1 MSVQKREWTDAT
13 GKRRQAWRVR
23 WQDGDRWRSKTFPR
37 KADAD
42 AFDAELVGR
51 RRLGQLA
58 HLDAGTQT
66 LNEYMRDV
74 WIPTYFSVLAPKT
87 QVGYQSLYA
96 THLRDEFGGT
106 PLRDISSEMIG
117 RWQARALARGKGQV
131 AVRKALNLLGAIL
144 QRAAEGGHLQSN
156 QARLV
161 RKPRIA
167 KSAEVRPLAPVT
179 IEAIRQAML
188 DPEPIKVAASK
199 YGQRPRKAHTQP
211 APGTPYSRM
220 RDATLVS
227 VMAYA
232 GLRPGEALRLT
243 WDDVRDATLLVRAPK
258 TNTSRTVRLLTPL
271 ATDLQEFKLAGG
283 SADNK
288 RPIFAQVDL
297 DLWRARQF
305 SRALATA
312 GVEHARIYDLRHSFA
327 SLLLAEGRNVIYVA
341 RQLGHG
347 AQLTLGTYGHVIEEL
362 DGVENVTAEAAIE
375 AARSSR
381 G

>member
-1 MSVQKREWTDAT
+1 M
-13 GKRRQAWRVR
+13 
-23 WQDGDRWRSKTFPR
+23 
-37 KADAD
+37 
-42 AFDAELVGR
+42 
-51 RRLGQLA
+51 
-58 HLDAGTQT
+58 
-66 LNEYMRDV
+66 
-74 WIPTYFSVLAPKT
+74 
-87 QVGYQSLYA
+87 
-96 THLRDEFGGT
+96 
-106 PLRDISSEMIG
+106 
-117 RWQARALARGKGQV
+117 

-179 IEAIRQAML
+179 IEAIRRAML
-188 DPEPIKVAASK
+188 DPHPIKVAESTE
-199 YGQRPRKAHTQP
+199 GQRQRRAHTQP

-232 GLRPGEALRLT
+232 GLRPGEALLLT
-243 WDDVRDATLLVRAPK
+243 WDDVRDATLLVSAPK
-258 TNTSRTVRLLTPL
+258 TNTSRTVRLLAPL
-271 ATDLQEFKLAGG
+271 ATDLQEFKLAAG
-283 SADNK
+283 SADD
-288 RPIFAQVDL
+288 RCPIFGRVDL
-297 DLWRARQF
+297 DRWRARQF

-362 DGVENVTAEAAIE
+362 DGVENVSAEAAIE
-375 AARSSR
+375 VARSSLR
-381 G
+381 LG